1 MKLFLT
7 EPFASKWGNCD
18 PFEAAFSLTGETY
31 RDMGDRCT
39 TRFEFDNRAY
49 FVKTHAGVGV
59 GEILKNLLYLR
70 IPVLGAENEYQAI
83 TKLSELGVETMTAV
97 AFGRTGWNPA
107 NEKSFL
113 ITEALEPTEPLDEY
127 CNPDVLSAMGVSERR
142 ALVRRLARVSRV
154 LHDSGVNHRDFYLC
168 HFLLDT
174 SEKHSDTPV
183 SERPIYLIDLH
194 RMQIRHRT
202 PRRWRHK
209 DLAALYYS
217 AKRVG
222 FDLRDVLCFI
232 REYKCQSLHESFGK
246 EKGHWLSVAHE
257 AKKLHDKGVRK
268 GYHDD

>member
-1 MKLFLT
+1 MKLFLA
-7 EPFASKWGNCD
+7 EPFSSHWADSD
-18 PFEAAFSLTGETY
+18 PFQAAFSLTGETY

-39 TRFEFDNRAY
+39 TRFEFHNKAY

-70 IPVLGAENEYQAI
+70 IPVLGAENEYRAI
-83 TKLSELGVETMTAV
+83 GKLSELGVETMTAV

-107 NEKSFL
+107 NEQSFL

-127 CNPDVLSAMGVSERR
+127 CKPEVLSAMGVSERR
-142 ALVRRLARVSRV
+142 ALVRRLARISRI

-174 SEKHSDTPV
+174 SEKYSDTPV
-183 SERPIYLIDLH
+183 SQRPIYLIDLH

-217 AKRVG
+217 GKRVG
-222 FDLRDVLCFI
+222 FDQRDVFCFM
-232 REYKCQSLHESFGK
+232 REYKQQPLR
-246 EKGHWLSVAHE
+246 E
-257 AKKLHDKGVRK
+257 ALAGGRELWSSIVNEADKLHDKGVRK
-268 GYHDD
+268 GYHS

>member
-7 EPFASKWGNCD
+7 EPFASKWGNRD

-39 TRFEFDNRAY
+39 TRFEYDNRAY

-83 TKLSELGVETMTAV
+83 AKLSELGVETMTAV

-113 ITEALEPTEPLDEY
+113 ITEALEPTKPLDEY
-127 CNPDVLSAMGVSERR
+127 CSPEVLSAMGVSERR
-142 ALVRRLARVSRV
+142 ALVRRLARISRV
-154 LHDSGVNHRDFYLC
+154 LHDGGVNHRDFYLC

-174 SEKHSDTPV
+174 SEQHSDTPV

-217 AKRVG
+217 AKRAG
-222 FDLRDVLCFI
+222 FNQQDVFCFI
-232 REYKCQSLHESFGK
+232 QAYKQQSLRKAFDGAQSFWASIVK
-246 EKGHWLSVAHE
+246 EAD
-257 AKKLHDKGVRK
+257 KLHEKGVRK
-268 GYHDD
+268 GYHS

>member
-1 MKLFLT
+1 MKLFLA
-7 EPFASKWGNCD
+7 EPFSSQWTDSD
-18 PFEAAFSLTGETY
+18 PFQAAFSLTGEIY

-70 IPVLGAENEYQAI
+70 IPVLGAENEYRAI
-83 TKLSELGVETMTAV
+83 GKLSELGVETMTAV

-107 NEKSFL
+107 DEKSFL

-142 ALVRRLARVSRV
+142 ALIRRLARISRT

-217 AKRVG
+217 GKRVG
-222 FDLRDVLCFI
+222 FDQRDVFCFM
-232 REYKCQSLHESFGK
+232 REYKQQPLHEALDGGRDFWTSIVK
-246 EKGHWLSVAHE
+246 EAD
-257 AKKLHDKGVRK
+257 KLHDKGVRK
-268 GYHDD
+268 GYHS

>member
-1 MKLFLT
+1 MKLFLA
-7 EPFASKWGNCD
+7 EPFSSQWADSD
-18 PFEAAFSLTGETY
+18 PFQAAFSLTGDTY

-39 TRFEFDNRAY
+39 TRFEFEGGAY

-70 IPVLGAENEYQAI
+70 IPVLGAENEYRAI
-83 TKLSELGVETMTAV
+83 NKLSELGVETMTAV
-97 AFGRTGWNPA
+97 AFGRAGWNPA

-142 ALVRRLARVSRV
+142 ALVRRLARISRT

-168 HFLLDT
+168 HFLLET
-174 SEKHSDTPV
+174 SDEYADIPV

-194 RMQIRHRT
+194 RVQIRHRT

-209 DLAALYYS
+209 DLSALYYS
-217 AKRVG
+217 ARRVG

-232 REYKCQSLHESFGK
+232 REYKRQSLRESFNK
-246 EKGHWLSVAHE
+246 EQGYWLSVAQE

-268 GYHDD
+268 GYHY